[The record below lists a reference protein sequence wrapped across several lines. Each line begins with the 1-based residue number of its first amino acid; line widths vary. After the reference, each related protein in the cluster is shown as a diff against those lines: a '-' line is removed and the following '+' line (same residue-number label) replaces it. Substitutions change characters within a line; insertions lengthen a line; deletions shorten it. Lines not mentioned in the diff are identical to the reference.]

1 MVVILPETRTVILG
15 GGEPVLLLRFADG
28 LREADRVEVVFEPS
42 EVLLLVPTIEVL
54 VAGEADV
61 MIELSDGILLDS
73 DKT

>member
-28 LREADRVEVVFEPS
+28 LREADRVDVVFEPS